1 MSRRFSKGSK
11 RSISTGRNEAYVHSS
26 SPSPVKSPEVNA
38 VNYKLMSERELTI
51 LDPILQALA
60 SPPGL
65 RNPNLLLAPLLQRLQ
80 VQDPLVQANPTAKIN
95 TFMAAFKTMD
105 LDGSESLDFN
115 EFLSGLTTLGILVD
129 RTKAWDMFRVMD
141 EAHITHCPIDLTGT
155 RLHDLDPPRALGGR
169 LRDAEQRRV
178 R

>member
-1 MSRRFSKGSK
+1 MFRLYGRDGKAGDGGYRVLRDLLRSTVRRVFSIQCASR
-11 RSISTGRNEAYVHSS
+11 
-26 SPSPVKSPEVNA
+26 
-38 VNYKLMSERELTI
+38 
-51 LDPILQALA
+51 DA
-60 SPPGL
+60 S
-65 RNPNLLLAPLLQRLQ
+65 RLQRLQ

-115 EFLSGLTTLGILVD
+115 EFLSGLITLGILVD